1 MDDSVTA
8 VPLTEEQAN
17 GEQDKHISSFY
28 SKHCLV
34 HLPNVVLSCRQVSIL
49 AGKAQKSQI
58 PKKIKPSRERAAQR
72 CQSAIQALLQR
83 VKVQQRED
91 DIKQAND
98 IRLCFSCKRY
108 KEVPAQVPFP
118 RILGR
123 DTAAQSV
130 TLARSSARL
139 GPGLHKRRKGDTS
152 SRASYI
158 IAFSIFVDSG
168 SLTGKRTSDQRKL
181 ILAERQSR
189 KKT

>member
-91 DIKQAND
+91 LIKQAND

-108 KEVPAQVPFP
+108 KEPFP

-158 IAFSIFVDSG
+158 IAF
-168 SLTGKRTSDQRKL
+168 LHLR
-181 ILAERQSR
+181 
-189 KKT
+189 